1 MSTPT
6 PGAGTGHEMNASS
19 TGCDPRGVLTPCL
32 VVDHDVRNGNIGR
45 MAALADRLGMRLRP
59 HAKTHKCLQI
69 ARLQRAAGAAGLTVA
84 TVGEAEVFVEAGFD
98 EPPESRPR

>member
-1 MSTPT
+1 VTPYLRVDV
-6 PGAGTGHEMNASS
+6 PRLRANVARVAERAAAAGVA
-19 TGCDPRGVLTPCL
+19 
-32 VVDHDVRNGNIGR
+32 
-45 MAALADRLGMRLRP
+45 LRP